1 MEKNKRI
8 AIGIE
13 NYKEFIDKDFYY
25 VDKTLLIRDL
35 LNLGGKVTLFTRPRR
50 FGKTLALST
59 IKTFFEKDTDLE
71 GKVTDNAHY
80 FDGMKIMEAGEEYL
94 AHMGRYPVISLS
106 LKSAKQPDLETAY
119 YTLTEAIADEFKR
132 HRYILRTDAL
142 IEQEKEKYE
151 ALMTQ
156 RAQRAEYVTALK
168 FLSDC
173 LRKYHGISAVILIDE
188 YDVPLENAYFEG
200 FYEDMISFVRSVFE
214 SALKTN
220 DSLEFAV
227 ITGCLRIGRESIFT
241 GLNNLEIISVLNPE
255 YAEYFGF
262 TGKEVRQAFS
272 CFGLETNLREA
283 QEWYD
288 GYVFGK
294 TEVYNPWSIIN
305 YMKAV
310 TLDGNAYPKPYWSNT
325 SSNRI
330 VRELVERADI
340 AVRGE
345 IEGLIAGGTIEK
357 TVHEEITYEDIY
369 ENQDNLWN
377 FLFFTGYLKAVS
389 QKFEAGNIYLTLT
402 IPNEEIRYI
411 YRNTIKEWFADVI
424 RKADR
429 QPFQKALLA
438 GDCARAEMLLRRQLM
453 ESISYH
459 DSSEAF
465 YHGYLLGMLQ
475 GVADYVV
482 RSNRETGCGRADI
495 QIVSFDLNKPAFIL
509 ELKRA
514 DDYRQMDAQCQ
525 KALRQIEDK
534 RYEEEMRREGYR
546 DIVRYGICFCKKSCR
561 IMRK

>member
-106 LKSAKQPDLETAY
+106 LKSAKQPDPETAY

-200 FYEDMISFVRSVFE
+200 FYEEMISFVRSVFE

-241 GLNNLEIISVLNPE
+241 GLNNLEMLILSPTGRIRLPTALSGSLWRERIS
-255 YAEYFGF
+255 
-262 TGKEVRQAFS
+262 R
-272 CFGLETNLREA
+272 
-283 QEWYD
+283 
-288 GYVFGK
+288 
-294 TEVYNPWSIIN
+294 
-305 YMKAV
+305 
-310 TLDGNAYPKPYWSNT
+310 
-325 SSNRI
+325 
-330 VRELVERADI
+330 
-340 AVRGE
+340 
-345 IEGLIAGGTIEK
+345 
-357 TVHEEITYEDIY
+357 
-369 ENQDNLWN
+369 
-377 FLFFTGYLKAVS
+377 
-389 QKFEAGNIYLTLT
+389 
-402 IPNEEIRYI
+402 
-411 YRNTIKEWFADVI
+411 
-424 RKADR
+424 
-429 QPFQKALLA
+429 
-438 GDCARAEMLLRRQLM
+438 
-453 ESISYH
+453 
-459 DSSEAF
+459 
-465 YHGYLLGMLQ
+465 
-475 GVADYVV
+475 
-482 RSNRETGCGRADI
+482 
-495 QIVSFDLNKPAFIL
+495 
-509 ELKRA
+509 
-514 DDYRQMDAQCQ
+514 
-525 KALRQIEDK
+525 
-534 RYEEEMRREGYR
+534 
-546 DIVRYGICFCKKSCR
+546 
-561 IMRK
+561 